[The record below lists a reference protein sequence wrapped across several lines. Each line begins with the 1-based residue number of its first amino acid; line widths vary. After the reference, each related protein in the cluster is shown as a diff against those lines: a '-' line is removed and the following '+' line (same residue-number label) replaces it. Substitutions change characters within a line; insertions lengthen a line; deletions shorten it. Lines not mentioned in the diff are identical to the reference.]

1 MTVGVVGFIR
11 GNAVYAKLRFI
22 LQEIDAFTSKRDLL
36 IFRIFVNLK
45 ENL

>member
-1 MTVGVVGFIR
+1 MVGVIR
-11 GNAVYAKLRFI
+11 GNTVYAKLRLV
-22 LQEIDAFTSKRDLL
+22 LQEIDVFTSKRDLL